1 MLAAVSSL
9 GAARPP
15 PPAAPWAASWCSV
28 GVTGT
33 NGKSSTTA
41 LLAAALASDGAP
53 VLAATTL
60 GYSLAGRP
68 LPAPTSWRDFLELC
82 ALAARQGCARAAVE
96 LTSQALARGHA
107 RRWRFDHAIFTNLSE
122 DHLSAHGSW
131 EHYLASKAQLFINLG
146 PGRSAI
152 LNAADPAALLL
163 DRAIPRDV
171 HRLWYGAP
179 SRGEFHSL
187 PALAAERVEISPHGT
202 ELHLQPSP
210 LAAALGGRLHI
221 QMIGEVFAENALA
234 AAAAALTCGLPG
246 PAIAAALAAAPPL
259 PGRFE
264 LRCAAPMIAIDYAHT
279 PDALTRTMATARRL
293 AGDARVIVV
302 FGAGGGADLGKRAA
316 MGAAVGD
323 AADLA
328 IITNDNPRG
337 EPPEE
342 IAAALHIGASGRRAE
357 LRRELDRSEAI
368 SAAIHAARPR
378 DVVVIAGKGHER
390 GQIVGGTI
398 SPFSDHDVV
407 AAHIGERERNLC
419 HRSSTLQDTDSAL
432 LCDPRRNDPHGE
444 P

>member
-1 MLAAVSSL
+1 MLTAVSTPE
-9 GAARPP
+9 AARPP
-15 PPAAPWAASWCSV
+15 PPAAPWAASWCTV

-60 GYSLAGRP
+60 GYRLADRP
-68 LPAPTSWRDFLELC
+68 LPTPASWRDFLDLC
-82 ALAARQGCARAAVE
+82 ALADRRGCRRAAVE

-146 PGRSAI
+146 PGRRAI

-163 DRAIPRDV
+163 DQVIPGDV
-171 HRLWYGAP
+171 ERLWYGAP
-179 SRGEFHSL
+179 SRGEFHTA
-187 PALAAERVEISPHGT
+187 PALAAERIDVSARGT
-202 ELHLQPSP
+202 EIHLQPSP
-210 LAAALGGRLHI
+210 LAAALGARLHL
-221 QMIGEVFAENALA
+221 QMIGEIYAENALA

-246 PAIAAALAAAPPL
+246 AAIAAALAATPPL

-264 LRCAAPMIAIDYAHT
+264 LLCAAPLIAIDYAHT

-293 AGDARVIVV
+293 AGDGRVIVV
-302 FGAGGGADLGKRAA
+302 FGAGGGADPSKRPA

-328 IITNDNPRG
+328 IITNDNPRD
-337 EPPEE
+337 EAPEQ
-342 IAAALHIGASGRRAE
+342 IAAALHAGAIGRRAE
-357 LRRELDRSEAI
+357 LVRQLDRAQAI
-368 SAAIHAARPR
+368 SAALAAAQPR
-378 DVVVIAGKGHER
+378 DIVVIAGKGHER
-390 GQIVGGTI
+390 GQSARGTI

-407 AAHIGERERNLC
+407 AALIGDREVGLC
-419 HRSSTLQDTDSAL
+419 PSHSPSRGPDSDL
-432 LCDPRRNDPHGE
+432 LLGSARGDPHGE
-444 P
+444 Q